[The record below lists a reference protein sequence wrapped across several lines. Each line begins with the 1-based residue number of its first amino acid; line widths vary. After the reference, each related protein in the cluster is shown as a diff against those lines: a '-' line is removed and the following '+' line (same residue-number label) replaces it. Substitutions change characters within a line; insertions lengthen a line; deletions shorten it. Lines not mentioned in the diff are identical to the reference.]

1 VHVVVLTPVVA
12 VAVGAPLLVDVEERE
27 VVGRT
32 MNFSRFASLSSSF
45 PRGWKKMDGID
56 HGDDG
61 GYLSSGVELLG
72 NGEHLG
78 EGGVQGELDHLA
90 AELGELARVIEGA
103 QGPELV
109 HGGDVVVL
117 RGRVHE
123 VEVRRFL
130 TPRILRRRTTSA
142 RLVRWISGMVL
153 INISCL

>member
-1 VHVVVLTPVVA
+1 METMVA
-12 VAVGAPLLVDVEERE
+12 ISAVE
-27 VVGRT
+27 
-32 MNFSRFASLSSSF
+32 LSSSAMVSILE
-45 PRGWKKMDGID
+45 R
-56 HGDDG
+56 
-61 GYLSSGVELLG
+61 
-72 NGEHLG
+72 
-78 EGGVQGELDHLA
+78 GVQGELDHLA
-90 AELGELARVIEGA
+90 AELGELAGVIEGA